1 MKYHILLLFLV
12 TVGYNSFGQDKI
24 ILPLSLCFNNELK
37 QWTETFSNF
46 NLSDFKIK
54 DTLYFDNNWKQDF
67 NSYKDFISIY
77 KPIITY
83 SPDSSKFIDIYSYQ
97 LNLEKKG
104 NHYEANVEIDQA
116 VLLCNLKTKYWNR
129 IYFGGSS
136 QWIDEVI
143 WITST
148 KFLLVGI
155 IKSTDNKKN
164 PHILLG
170 DIDNQTL
177 IEFVNSNKASFQNDK
192 GYTSLKLKKLRI
204 ENL

>member
-1 MKYHILLLFLV
+1 MKYLILLLLL
-12 TVGYNSFGQDKI
+12 TTAGHYSFGQDKT
-24 ILPLSLCFNNELK
+24 LLQQSKYFDKELK
-37 QWTETFSNF
+37 QWTKTFSNF

-54 DTLYFDNNWKQDF
+54 DTLRFDNNSKQDF
-67 NSYKDFISIY
+67 NSYKKFISIY

-83 SPDSSKFIDIYSYQ
+83 FTDSSKFIDIYSYQ

-104 NHYEANVEIDQA
+104 NHYEANTEIDQA
-116 VLLCNLKTKYWNR
+116 VLLCNPKRKYWNR
-129 IYFGGSS
+129 IYFGGYSK
-136 QWIDEVI
+136 WTDEVI

-170 DIDNQTL
+170 DTDKQTL
-177 IEFVNSNKASFQNDK
+177 IEFVNTNKSSFQKDK
-192 GYTSLKLKKLRI
+192 CYTPTKLKKIKI